1 VKIIPFVGSMLD
13 LKPTILGQPFLFVL
27 LSLFTCAVVFLLQRH
42 WTSITSEGSNN
53 FEVAALIAFG
63 CFLCGLWFFALHR
76 EKRKSSPGPDLE
88 PTVPIVSNATWS
100 QDPFAFLVKHS
111 GSGNYAFRRNGVMHL
126 VVQSPDQIREIFD
139 HVGSELD
146 RFPNTQKRFLRG
158 ERSLEFLFGEEHKTR
173 KLAVVHAM
181 DFNSFRRYMYTLSTL
196 SAAYARRL
204 DGCGADQC
212 KSVLKEFGLAAVSV
226 IILGTQLTAVE
237 LEEYLRLF
245 HQHFTGLNATRNW
258 NIPGTTYFQGTQAKK
273 ELERRLRLRVRKC
286 RRANNGDDPES
297 VLFRLAKSDLPE
309 DDIVDNLLMLWAA
322 GFEPVRITLAWIL
335 AFLGTHPEVRVIFFV
350 TRCSNNTTFQVKQ
363 LVQQEVE
370 ALATRFCADKW
381 DSSSSDAIWEAV
393 RSMKYT
399 ECVLYETLRM
409 RPPATHV
416 SFGINP
422 RLSSYRVG
430 EVVVPAGWRIICGW
444 TGVFNDP
451 RL

>member
-1 VKIIPFVGSMLD
+1 
-13 LKPTILGQPFLFVL
+13 
-27 LSLFTCAVVFLLQRH
+27 
-42 WTSITSEGSNN
+42 
-53 FEVAALIAFG
+53 
-63 CFLCGLWFFALHR
+63 
-76 EKRKSSPGPDLE
+76 
-88 PTVPIVSNATWS
+88 
-100 QDPFAFLVKHS
+100 
-111 GSGNYAFRRNGVMHL
+111 
-126 VVQSPDQIREIFD
+126 
-139 HVGSELD
+139 
-146 RFPNTQKRFLRG
+146 
-158 ERSLEFLFGEEHKTR
+158 
-173 KLAVVHAM
+173 
-181 DFNSFRRYMYTLSTL
+181 MYTLSTL

-204 DGCGADQC
+204 DGCDAGQC
-212 KSVLKEFGLAAVSV
+212 KSVLKKFGLAAVSV
-226 IILGTQLTAVE
+226 IILGKQLTAVE

-245 HQHFTGLNATRNW
+245 HQHFTGLKATRKW

-286 RRANNGDDPES
+286 RRANNDDDSES

-335 AFLGTHPEVRVIFFV
+335 AFLGTHPE
-350 TRCSNNTTFQVKQ
+350 VKQ

-430 EVVVPAGWRIICGW
+430 EAVVPAGWRIICGW
-444 TGVFNDP
+444 TGTFNDP
-451 RL
+451 RVFEAAESFRPERFEHDPSPLGFTPFGGGIRRCPGRFFVKYEILLFLFVLFQHHRPHIQATTTPTMDKPNVSPRDLLITLGP